1 MNGIGGNVNN
11 SSSNQ
16 NGNYTNYQVLGT
28 KYHNNQSYDQYLHQG
43 GYPTDPSNQFQAQ
56 YYAED
61 SYNQQY
67 QVHPQYYQDER
78 PQYNGAQA
86 FSEYNNHQGK
96 TQSQDVNGIAR
107 QYQDYGQEQDYYYYV
122 SDQNDG
128 YYTYQDGDL
137 DQYGSQNQGNNNKNQ
152 SNYFYQDYECP
163 TSSAN
168 GEKRSENKARGQS
181 DNVSQRENQEAF

>member
-1 MNGIGGNVNN
+1 M
-11 SSSNQ
+11 
-16 NGNYTNYQVLGT
+16 
-28 KYHNNQSYDQYLHQG
+28 
-43 GYPTDPSNQFQAQ
+43 
-56 YYAED
+56 
-61 SYNQQY
+61 
-67 QVHPQYYQDER
+67 
-78 PQYNGAQA
+78 
-86 FSEYNNHQGK
+86 
-96 TQSQDVNGIAR
+96 
-107 QYQDYGQEQDYYYYV
+107 